1 MRVPIIPTSLILNHF
16 IVVHAVIINNLS
28 AGRLNDTFLYV
39 AFCHDQLSA
48 GGARELVVALLMKLA
63 CQLSFDLPSTG
74 EHHPSAICVN
84 VRV

>member
-1 MRVPIIPTSLILNHF
+1 MSLSFLILNHF
-16 IVVHAVIINNLS
+16 IVVYAVIINNLS
-28 AGRLNDTFLYV
+28 AGRLDDFLDTFLYV
-39 AFCHDQLSA
+39 AFCHNHLSA
-48 GGARELVVALLMKLA
+48 GGEGELVVFLMKLA